1 MIILD
6 AAETRAALPMG
17 VAIEAMKVGL
27 GDDREVPLRAFLG
40 GSAFMPGRAGENTG
54 VKVVSLVPGNP
65 VGLVAV
71 FGPNGDP
78 LGIVDGPT
86 LTSIRTG
93 AAAGLATELMAPPG
107 EAVLAMLGAGAM
119 AVDQIAAV
127 AAVRPLTEIRIWSRD
142 ATHAQ
147 RLAAKVG
154 GVATP
159 TTADA
164 VGGATIVSTATPARS
179 PLFDEADV
187 TGPVHV
193 NAVGAFTPEMCEI
206 PPGLVRRAFVVVDDL
221 LAAATEAGDLLQ
233 AGVEAD
239 CTLAD
244 LINGRR
250 SVPTG
255 STFFK
260 SVGIA
265 SQDVAAGVAA
275 LARARELG
283 LGRSKDSMIGG
294 Q

>member
-6 AAETRAALPMG
+6 AAETRAALPMKA
-17 VAIEAMKVGL
+17 AIEAMRIGL
-27 GDDREVPLRAFLG
+27 GDDREVPLRSFLR

-71 FGPNGDP
+71 FGPNGDA

-119 AVDQIAAV
+119 AADQIAAI

-147 RLAAKVG
+147 RLAEKVG
-154 GVATP
+154 GVATA
-159 TTADA
+159 TTKDT
-164 VGGATIVSTATPARS
+164 VRGATIISAATPALS
-179 PLFDEADV
+179 PLFEDTDL
-187 TGPVHV
+187 TSSVHL

-206 PPGLVRRAFVVVDDL
+206 PPDVIRRAFVVVDDL
-221 LAAATEAGDLLQ
+221 EAAAAEAGDLLQ
-233 AGVEAD
+233 AGVEPD

-244 LINGRR
+244 LISGRR

-275 LARARELG
+275 LARAKELD
-283 LGRSKDSMIGG
+283 LGKEI
-294 Q
+294 